1 MTPSEFQAQ
10 FPDGEFDALEDSYIQ
25 KFLDLAAPMF
35 NADRWGDLYPEGV
48 ANFVAHSIVLSK
60 ARAAR
65 GLVVD
70 EGDVTEKHVGPV
82 GESFNAELQVLMAQD
97 TYMLTD
103 YGKRYCELRE
113 MVGLGGTVG
122 E

>member
-1 MTPSEFQAQ
+1 VTPSEFKAQ
-10 FPDGEFDALEDSYIQ
+10 FPDGEFDGLVDDYVQ
-25 KFLDLAAPMF
+25 KFLDLAIPMF
-35 NADRWGDLYPEGV
+35 NVGAWDALYPEGLSR
-48 ANFVAHSIVLSK
+48 FVAHSIVLSK

-70 EGDVTEKHVGPV
+70 AGDVSEKHVGPV
-82 GESFNAELQVLMAQD
+82 GVSFNGQLQVLMAQD

-103 YGKRYCELRE
+103 YGKRYCELRD

-122 E
+122 Q